1 MLDEFHAQKKDFDSA
16 LSNESQLQ
24 PKQVRGLDPRGTPRS
39 CSSSWKSS
47 APVLVVQGVALI
59 LNENKETAFF
69 STFLWG
75 LSTVSNLIDFEKLKF
90 LVGALLSAEALHFG
104 MQKFPRALVKA
115 KRQKSE
121 TTDSKNI
128 RHNVFFVSM
137 ALAVCKLLWSRISSK
152 LQVIKEKSLWM
163 S

>member
-1 MLDEFHAQKKDFDSA
+1 M
-16 LSNESQLQ
+16 
-24 PKQVRGLDPRGTPRS
+24 
-39 CSSSWKSS
+39 
-47 APVLVVQGVALI
+47 ALI
-59 LNENKETAFF
+59 LNENKETDFF

-75 LSTVSNLIDFEKLKF
+75 LSTVSNLIDFEKLNF
-90 LVGALLSAEALHFG
+90 LVGALLSGEALRFG

-121 TTDSKNI
+121 TTESKNI

-152 LQVIKEKSLWM
+152 LQVSKEKSLWM

>member
-104 MQKFPRALVKA
+104 VKA

-152 LQVIKEKSLWM
+152 LQVSKDKSLWM